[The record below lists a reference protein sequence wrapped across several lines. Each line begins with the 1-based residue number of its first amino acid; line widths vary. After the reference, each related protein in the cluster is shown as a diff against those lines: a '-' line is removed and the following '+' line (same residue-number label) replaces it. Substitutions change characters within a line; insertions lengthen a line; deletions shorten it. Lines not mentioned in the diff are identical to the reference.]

1 MKPARLV
8 IFISGNGSN
17 MEALIRAAAVSD
29 FPAKIVGVISD
40 KAAAGGLKKA
50 QAHHIATFVFERR
63 AYASKSQHE
72 AAILATLAD
81 LQPDFICLA
90 GYMRLLSPLMVDSYQ
105 GRMLNIHPSLLPL
118 FPGLNTH
125 QRALDAGVK
134 IAGCTVHLVSQEMD
148 QGLILAQAAVPVLP
162 TDNATSLA
170 ERVLKAEHQLYPASL
185 ADFIKKTRRKTDEA
199 QTIFSF

>member
-17 MEALIRAAAVSD
+17 MEALIKAAAAPD

-40 KAAAGGLKKA
+40 RVAAGGLRKA
-50 QAHHIATFVFERR
+50 ATHHIATFVFERS
-63 AYASKSQHE
+63 AYQDKSQHE
-72 AAILATLAD
+72 AAIMATLAD

-90 GYMRLLSPLMVDSYQ
+90 GYMRLMSPEMVDTYY

-118 FPGLNTH
+118 FPGLDTH
-125 QRALDAGVK
+125 QRALDGGVK
-134 IAGCTVHLVSQEMD
+134 IAGCTVHLVSREMD
-148 QGLILAQAAVPVLP
+148 QGPILAQAAVPVLP
-162 TDNATSLA
+162 TDSAETLA
-170 ERVLKAEHQLYPASL
+170 KRVLKAEHQLYPATL
-185 ADFIKKTRRKTDEA
+185 ADFITKTQRKTDET